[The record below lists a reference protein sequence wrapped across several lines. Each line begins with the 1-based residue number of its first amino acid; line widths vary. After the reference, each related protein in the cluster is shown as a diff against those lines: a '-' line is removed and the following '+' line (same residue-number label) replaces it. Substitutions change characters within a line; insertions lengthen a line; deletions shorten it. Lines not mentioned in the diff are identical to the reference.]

1 MRIITFTL
9 LMTCWG
15 GGGKNL
21 RKKKTEQYSE
31 LAKASTS
38 ILKLSKRGGKRLGW
52 GVDGEEVGGGWV
64 KISPGHFGCQTTL
77 WFKLWVN

>member
-15 GGGKNL
+15 EG
-21 RKKKTEQYSE
+21 KKKSKKKKKEQYSE

-52 GVDGEEVGGGWV
+52 G
-64 KISPGHFGCQTTL
+64 
-77 WFKLWVN
+77 